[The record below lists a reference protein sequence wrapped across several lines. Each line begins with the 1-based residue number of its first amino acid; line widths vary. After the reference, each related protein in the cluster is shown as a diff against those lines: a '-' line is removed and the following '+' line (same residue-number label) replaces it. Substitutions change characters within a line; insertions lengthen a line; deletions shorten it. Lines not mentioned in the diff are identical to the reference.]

1 MRRNT
6 LLALVFL
13 LVAIMV
19 AGFLGTFRIWTNF

>member
-6 LLALVFL
+6 LIALIFL